1 LSLGLARGGL
11 TVSRSSG
18 HYAGM
23 ATTLERLITLAAR
36 RFDKDPSVL
45 AEGSDVFESLGI
57 DSMQVL
63 TLLSELEKQFD
74 VEVPDYELRE
84 VRTFGQLAEC
94 IDRRL

>member
-1 LSLGLARGGL
+1 
-11 TVSRSSG
+11 
-18 HYAGM
+18 M
-23 ATTLERLITLAAR
+23 ANTLQTLITLAAKK
-36 RFDKDPSVL
+36 FGKDPNVL
-45 AEGSDVFESLGI
+45 VADADVFESLGI

-63 TLLSELEKQFD
+63 SLLSELEREFD